1 MDALLGSIGA
11 GDIGEHFPN
20 TEKWRNCNSQTM
32 LNKVVGMLHNKK
44 ANIVNVDI
52 TIIAEKPKIADYKLL
67 MQKNLANL
75 LGIANSDVNIKATT
89 TEKLGFLG
97 RAEGIACQVV
107 ACVNVASQVLEE

>member
-32 LNKVVGMLHNKK
+32 LNKVVGMLYDKK
-44 ANIVNVDI
+44 ANIINVDI

-75 LGIANSDVNIKATT
+75 LGIATSDVNIKATT

-107 ACVNVASQVLEE
+107 ACINVDSQVSEE